1 MKVKKLVLSIAIISV
16 TVMLLSISGFTDE
29 LSDNEFTWDEEGCI
43 DIMAGKDAT
52 VDGSVLTSQT
62 CDGGYDSRLIIIPAA
77 DHEPG
82 TMAPVYKGIIRAAP
96 EFPNRDPLVK
106 LGEIPEVAHT
116 YKIFKIAYPIANDQG
131 VIVGETTLGN
141 ETECTSNKD
150 TAIMY
155 IEQLQ
160 IFGLQRATTAREFI
174 EIVGELAEKW
184 GYVDRGECL
193 NVADENEVW
202 VLEIYPVG
210 PLWTPESGKPGAVWA
225 AQRVPDDHIATVPN
239 KSVIWEIDPSDTKN
253 FMVSSN
259 YKECAIEL
267 GLYDPASGEPFIWR
281 FTYRDRRKRAGTDRR
296 TWRVFNLLASKSGPW
311 LWTER
316 SHYPFSIKPDKKVS
330 YKDFIAVFQDEMIG
344 TEYDNTEDQ
353 AWYVKARRGEHAG
366 EMVKSSLASPE
377 PSRARQTLL
386 NIYSLD
392 IASGKSC
399 SYYFVS
405 QSRDWLPNEIGDVFW
420 FGLDDP
426 KTGVFI
432 PVYVGNTEVPES
444 WTVLDRTKFDRKS
457 AWWAFAKIDDQVNDL
472 YGFLNPK
479 LDEVLIPMQEEM
491 YAKQESIEQEALKLY
506 KNDPESAIKFLTD
519 YTYSLM
525 EKTEQVYWDLFE
537 SFLFETNN
545 NHLRLDY

>member
-1 MKVKKLVLSIAIISV
+1 MKIKKLILGIAIISV
-16 TVMLLSISGFTDE
+16 TVMLLSIFGFADSSE
-29 LSDNEFTWDEEGCI
+29 DGCI
-43 DIMAGKDAT
+43 DIMAGKNAT

-82 TMAPVYKGIIRAAP
+82 TMAPVYKGIIRAFP
-96 EFPNRDPLVK
+96 QFPNRDPLVK

-131 VIVGETTLGN
+131 VLVGETTLRN
-141 ETECTSNKD
+141 ETECSPNLD

-160 IFGLQRATTAREFI
+160 IFGLQRAKTAREFI

-184 GYVDRGECL
+184 GYADRGECL
-193 NVADENEVW
+193 NVSDENEVW
-202 VLEIYPVG
+202 VFEIYPVG
-210 PLWTPESGKPGAVWA
+210 PFWTPESGKPGAVWA

-239 KSVIWEIDPSDTKN
+239 KSVIWEIDPNDTKN
-253 FMVSSN
+253 FIVSSN

-281 FTYRDRRKRAGTDRR
+281 FTYMDRRTRAGTDRR

-330 YKDFIAVFQDEMIG
+330 YKDFIAIFQDEMIG
-344 TEYDNTEDQ
+344 TEYDNTENQ

-377 PSRARQTLL
+377 PSREIEALL

-392 IASGKSC
+392 IASGKGC

-405 QSRDWLPNEIGDVFW
+405 QARDWLPNEIGDVFW

-457 AWWAFAKIDDQVNDL
+457 AWWAFAAIDDQVNNL

-506 KNDPESAIKFLTD
+506 KNDPDSANKFLTD

-545 NHLRLDY
+545 NHMRLDY

>member
-1 MKVKKLVLSIAIISV
+1 MKFKKLFLSIATISV
-16 TVMLLSISGFTDE
+16 TLMLLSIFGFANQWDVDE
-29 LSDNEFTWDEEGCI
+29 DGCI
-43 DIMAGKDAT
+43 DIMAGKKAT

-77 DHEPG
+77 DHKPG

-96 EFPNRDPLVK
+96 EFPNREPLVK
-106 LGEIPEVAHT
+106 LGEIPEVPHT

-131 VIVGETTLGN
+131 VIVGETTLRN
-141 ETECTSNKD
+141 ETECSPNLD

-160 IFGLQRATTAREFI
+160 IFGLQRAKTAREFI

-202 VLEIYPVG
+202 VLEMYPVG

-239 KSVIWEIDPSDTKN
+239 KSTIWEIDPNDTKN
-253 FMVSSN
+253 FIVSSN
-259 YKECAIEL
+259 YKDAAIEL

-281 FTYRDRRKRAGTDRR
+281 FTYMDRRTRAGTDRR
-296 TWRVFNLLASKSGPW
+296 TWRVFNLLASESGPW

-330 YKDFIAVFQDEMIG
+330 YKDFIAIFQDEMIG

-353 AWYVKARRGEHAG
+353 AWYVKPRGGEHAG
-366 EMVKSSLASPE
+366 EIVKSSLASPE
-377 PSRARQTLL
+377 PNRARQALL

-392 IASGKSC
+392 LPSGQTC
-399 SYYFVS
+399 SYYFVA
-405 QSRDWLPNEIGDVFW
+405 QVRDWLPNEIGDVFW
-420 FGLDDP
+420 FGLDCP
-426 KTGVFI
+426 KTGVYV
-432 PVYVGNTEVPES
+432 PVYVGNNEVPES

-457 AWWAFAKIDDQVNDL
+457 AWWAFAAINDQVNNL

-506 KNDPESAIKFLTD
+506 KNDPESAKKFLTD

-537 SFLFETNN
+537 NFLFETNN
-545 NHLRLDY
+545 NHLRLYY

>member
-1 MKVKKLVLSIAIISV
+1 MKVKKLILGIAVISV
-16 TVMLLSISGFTDE
+16 TVMLLSVSGFAD
-29 LSDNEFTWDEEGCI
+29 SNEDGCI
-43 DIMAGKDAT
+43 DIMAGKNAT

-141 ETECTSNKD
+141 ETECSSNLD

-160 IFGLQRATTAREFI
+160 IFGLQRAKTAREFI
-174 EIVGELAEKW
+174 EIIGELAEKW
-184 GYVDRGECL
+184 GYADRGEGL

-202 VLEIYPVG
+202 VFEVYPVG

-225 AQRVPDDHIATVPN
+225 AQRVPDDHVATVPN
-239 KSVIWEIDPSDTKN
+239 KSLIWEIDPNDTKN
-253 FMVSSN
+253 FIVSSN
-259 YKECAIEL
+259 YKDAAIEL

-281 FTYRDRRKRAGTDRR
+281 FTYSDRRKKAGTDRR
-296 TWRVFNLLASKSGPW
+296 TWRVYNILAPSQGPW

-330 YKDFIAVFQDEMIG
+330 YKDFIAIFQDEMIG

-366 EMVKSSLASPE
+366 EMVKSSLATPE
-377 PSRARQTLL
+377 PSREMQTLL

-392 IASGKSC
+392 IASGKGC
-399 SYYFVS
+399 SYYFVA
-405 QSRDWLPNEIGDVFW
+405 QARDWLPWEIGGVFW
-420 FGLDDP
+420 FGLDNP
-426 KTGVFI
+426 KTGVFV
-432 PVYVGNTEVPES
+432 PVYVGNNEVPES

-457 AWWAFAKIDDQVNDL
+457 AWWAFAAVDDQINRL
-472 YGFLNPK
+472 HGFLNPK

-506 KNDPESAIKFLTD
+506 KNDPESAKKFLTD

-545 NHLRLDY
+545 NYLSLDY

>member
-1 MKVKKLVLSIAIISV
+1 MKVKKLILSIAIISV
-16 TVMLLSISGFTDE
+16 TVMLLSIFGFANTN
-29 LSDNEFTWDEEGCI
+29 DNEFDEDGCV
-43 DIMAGKDAT
+43 DILAGKKAT

-82 TMAPVYKGIIRAAP
+82 TMAPVYKGIIRA
-96 EFPNRDPLVK
+96 FPQFPGRDPLVK

-131 VIVGETTLGN
+131 VLVGETTLGN
-141 ETECTSNKD
+141 ETECSSNKD

-160 IFGLQRATTAREFI
+160 IFGLQRAKTAREFI
-174 EIVGELAEKW
+174 EIVGELANKY

-193 NVADENEVW
+193 TVSDENEVW
-202 VLEIYPVG
+202 VFEIYPVG
-210 PLWTPESGKPGAVWA
+210 PLWTPESGKPGAVWC
-225 AQRVPDDHIATVPN
+225 AQRVPDDHITTVPN

-253 FMVSSN
+253 FIVSSN

-281 FTYRDRRKRAGTDRR
+281 FTYRDRRKREGTDARN
-296 TWRVFNLLASKSGPW
+296 WRVYNVLAPSAGPW
-311 LWTER
+311 LWVER
-316 SHYPFSIKPDKKVS
+316 GHYPFSVKPDKKVS
-330 YKDFIAVFQDEMIG
+330 YKDLIALFQDEMIG
-344 TEYDNTEDQ
+344 TDTDNTENQ
-353 AWYVKARRGEHAG
+353 AWYVKPTRGEFAG
-366 EMVKSSLASPE
+366 QMVKSSLANPK
-377 PSRARQTLL
+377 PLGAWNLLL
-386 NIYSLD
+386 NISNRGLL
-392 IASGKSC
+392 SGYGC

-405 QSRDWLPNEIGDVFW
+405 QARDWLPNEIGDVFW
-420 FGLDDP
+420 FGLDNP
-426 KTGVFI
+426 KTGVFV

-444 WTVLDRTKFDRKS
+444 WTVLDRTKFDRNS
-457 AWWAFAKIDDQVNDL
+457 AWWAFASVDDQVKNL
-472 YGFLNPK
+472 YGYLNPK

-506 KNDPESAIKFLTD
+506 KNDPESANKFLTD

-537 SFLFETNN
+537 SFLYETNN
-545 NHLRLDY
+545 NTLRLDY